1 MLLVATLCALG
12 AMTVFGIAAV
22 LQALAT
28 ARTGDVGVLDPRLAL
43 RLLRQPLFLAAL
55 TLNLVGFGLHVA
67 ALQALP
73 LFLVQAVIAGA
84 VAVTALLSVRVF
96 GRRLTGQEWAAVGL
110 IVVALALLAS
120 SATDEHAAVSSDL
133 AVALLA
139 AGVLLIA
146 LLAAVAR
153 RVPGSAGAVLLGL
166 LAGSGFGVVAI
177 CARLLPEL
185 GPELLTAPVA
195 YVLVLAGTVAFVVYS
210 GAMQRGSAT
219 TATAAMVVTQTVVP
233 AVAGLLLGDR
243 VRPGSAPFAAAGF
256 VLALLGAVG
265 LGRYEGA
272 MLDSGEITERA
283 REGAA

>member
-1 MLLVATLCALG
+1 MVLLSTLCALG

-22 LQALAT
+22 LQAVAT

-43 RLLRQPLFLAAL
+43 HLLRQPLFLAAL
-55 TLNLVGFGLHVA
+55 SLNLVGFGLHVA

-73 LFLVQAVIAGA
+73 LFLVQAVIAGS

-96 GRRLTGQEWAAVGL
+96 GRRLTGQEWGAVGL
-110 IVVALALLAS
+110 IVLALALLAS
-120 SATDEHAAVSSDL
+120 SATDEHAAVSSDR
-133 AVALLA
+133 AVVLLA
-139 AGVLLIA
+139 AGVLVIG
-146 LLAAVAR
+146 LLATVAR
-153 RVPGSAGAVLLGL
+153 RVPGPAGAVLLGL

-185 GPELLTAPVA
+185 GPAVLTAPVS
-195 YVLVLAGTVAFVVYS
+195 YVLAAAGTVAFVVYS

-272 MLDSGEITERA
+272 MLERGEIPERA
-283 REGAA
+283 KEEAA